1 MPQKRLPFQLQ
12 YRRMEGLLQQNQY
25 AGAMAGLGAGKTRY
39 RLTTGVQTRALLFAA
54 YATPPLGESGA
65 LGL

>member
-1 MPQKRLPFQLQ
+1 MA
-12 YRRMEGLLQQNQY
+12 GLLQQNQY

-39 RLTTGVQTRALLFAA
+39 RLTTGVQTRTLLFAA
-54 YATPPLGESGA
+54 YATPPLGKSGA